1 MADKIKLTKN
11 ELQKQQRELKKF
23 QRFLPTL
30 QLKKQQL
37 QLEVRKVKDMVE
49 EKEADLARI
58 KKETV
63 AWTALFS
70 DLHTQ
75 DWLDSVKIQQVYTSD
90 ANIAGVR
97 VKMFED
103 IDFEEKDY
111 SLFATPAWL
120 DPAFARIREM
130 LTLREQTKVLNE
142 TMAALQKE
150 ARKTNQRVNL
160 FEKVMIPRAQTNIR
174 VINIY
179 LGDQD
184 RNAVGRSKIAKKKLL
199 AK

>member
-1 MADKIKLTKN
+1 MAEKIKLTKN

-37 QLEVRKVKDMVE
+37 QLEVRKVQDLVE
-49 EKEADLARI
+49 EKEAELARL
-58 KKETV
+58 KKETI
-63 AWTALFS
+63 AWTVLFS
-70 DLHTQ
+70 DYHEQ
-75 DWLDSVKIQQVYTSD
+75 DWLNSVKIQQTYTSD
-90 ANIAGVR
+90 ANIAGVK

-111 SLFATPAWL
+111 SLFATPVWL
-120 DPAFARIREM
+120 DAAFVRIREM
-130 LTLREQTKVLNE
+130 LTLREQTRILNDTKE
-142 TMAALQKE
+142 ALQRE

-160 FEKVMIPRAQTNIR
+160 FEKVVIPRAQTNIR

-184 RNAVGRSKIAKKKLL
+184 RNAVARSKIAKKKLL